1 MIGSSTPLNPVSRR
15 IQELMRGHTDR
26 EEEAEIISLLADADR
41 TTLNESL
48 NQLELAHLFN
58 DVDDRLI
65 GPDNKTRLLN
75 LLSKERLNDLEVPAR
90 AAIVDGLQRGPTT
103 LSDEEHH
110 VDGAP
115 QPQAGG
121 IEEQSVTN
129 IFLGT
134 RATSLTALKNA
145 VNAGADEYDMHHL
158 LTSDVD
164 DTGLVGQMFEHFK
177 TEGSQ
182 PTGSVKPLSD
192 IDDTF
197 YSSLKDE
204 RFPGH
209 TVYPGVLAFYDELD
223 RGAAAQ
229 ADPPGDLTFLTARPD
244 EATGIVKD
252 RTHATLRENGVKEAS
267 ILLGSLTGLINH
279 EAMAR
284 KKMENFEHYGR
295 IYPEYDFTW
304 VGDSGQGDALLGEM
318 MLSKYPE
325 RVKGVFI
332 HDVVNLSPE
341 QRDEMKAKGVRVF
354 DTYVGAAVEA
364 HELGLISDDGLAR
377 VSSAAQNGF
386 DAIEWDTTEQRE
398 KAFGLLQRDLERL
411 PST

>member
-1 MIGSSTPLNPVSRR
+1 
-15 IQELMRGHTDR
+15 
-26 EEEAEIISLLADADR
+26 
-41 TTLNESL
+41 
-48 NQLELAHLFN
+48 
-58 DVDDRLI
+58 
-65 GPDNKTRLLN
+65 
-75 LLSKERLNDLEVPAR
+75 
-90 AAIVDGLQRGPTT
+90 
-103 LSDEEHH
+103 
-110 VDGAP
+110 
-115 QPQAGG
+115 
-121 IEEQSVTN
+121 
-129 IFLGT
+129 
-134 RATSLTALKNA
+134 
-145 VNAGADEYDMHHL
+145 
-158 LTSDVD
+158 
-164 DTGLVGQMFEHFK
+164 
-177 TEGSQ
+177 
-182 PTGSVKPLSD
+182 
-192 IDDTF
+192 
-197 YSSLKDE
+197 
-204 RFPGH
+204 
-209 TVYPGVLAFYDELD
+209 VYPGVLAFYDELD